1 MTMIPPSFI
10 KGLAMIFLGSG
21 ALGSVDVALHFREPH
36 LALGYL
42 LGALIF
48 IGGGVIRL
56 VRTI

>member
-1 MTMIPPSFI
+1 
-10 KGLAMIFLGSG
+10 MIFLGSG
-21 ALGSVDVALHFREPH
+21 ALGSVDIALHFREPH

-48 IGGGVIRL
+48 IGGGVVRL